1 MKRDG
6 TGRSR
11 PVQMGVP
18 ASGVVGE
25 QVGVVGELT
34 VRHIRGGQVIFEET
48 DRNLITNSGLSLFA
62 KLAIGESNLGAFYIQ
77 IGTGG
82 VDPSNPNTIL
92 EPKVNDT
99 ALIDF
104 YAEGETVRTIRESG
118 FSGNPLPGDT
128 YYVPYS
134 AVARMAYT
142 FDFHET
148 VRIPEAGLFTAPHA
162 SNPVMIAH
170 RIFFPR
176 EMVDQDFLELVWEIG
191 FSRYP
196 TKE

>member
-6 TGRSR
+6 TGRLR

-48 DRNLITNSGLSLFA
+48 DRNLITKSGLSQFA

-82 VDPSNPNTIL
+82 VNPSNPNSIL
-92 EPKVNDT
+92 EPNANDT

-104 YAEGETVRTIRESG
+104 YAEGETVRTIRETPAVG
-118 FSGNPLPGDT
+118 IPGT
-128 YYVPYS
+128 TTYVPYS
-134 AVARMAYT
+134 ITARMAYT

-196 TKE
+196 TKG

>member
-48 DRNLITNSGLSLFA
+48 DRNLITTGGLSQFA

-82 VDPSNPNTIL
+82 VNPSNPNAIL
-92 EPKVNDT
+92 EPNANDT

-104 YAEGETVRTIRESG
+104 YAEGETVRTIRETPAVG
-118 FSGNPLPGDT
+118 IPGT
-128 YYVPYS
+128 TTYVPYS
-134 AVARMAYT
+134 VTARMAYT

-196 TKE
+196 TKG

>member
-6 TGRSR
+6 TGRLR

-48 DRNLITNSGLSLFA
+48 DRNLITNSGLSQFA

-82 VDPSNPNTIL
+82 VNPSNPNSIL
-92 EPKVNDT
+92 DPNANDT

-104 YAEGETVRTIRESG
+104 YAEGETVRTIRETPAVG
-118 FSGNPLPGDT
+118 IPGT
-128 YYVPYS
+128 TTYVPYS
-134 AVARMAYT
+134 ITARMAYT

-170 RIFFPR
+170 RIFFR

-196 TKE
+196 TEGK

>member
-6 TGRSR
+6 TGRLR

-48 DRNLITNSGLSLFA
+48 DRNLITKSGLSQFA

-82 VDPSNPNTIL
+82 VDPSNPNSIL
-92 EPKVNDT
+92 EPNANDT

-104 YAEGETVRTIRESG
+104 YAEGETVRTIRE
-118 FSGNPLPGDT
+118 T
-128 YYVPYS
+128 S
-134 AVARMAYT
+134 AVGYSVTARMAYT

-196 TKE
+196 TKG

>member
-1 MKRDG
+1 MKRNETPNPQG
-6 TGRSR
+6 AVLGN
-11 PVQMGVP
+11 
-18 ASGVVGE
+18 SGDMNE

-34 VRHIRGGQVIFEET
+34 VRHIRGGKVIFEDT
-48 DRNLITNSGLSLFA
+48 DRNLITASGLSQFA
-62 KLAIGESNLGAFYIQ
+62 KLAIGESNLGAFYLQ

-82 VDPSNPNTIL
+82 VNPSNPNSIL
-92 EPKVNDT
+92 EPNANDT

-104 YAEGETVRTIRESG
+104 YAEGETVRTIRETPAVG
-118 FSGNPLPGDT
+118 IPGT
-128 YYVPYS
+128 ATYVPYS
-134 AVARMAYT
+134 VTARMAYT

-196 TKE
+196 TKG

>member
-6 TGRSR
+6 IGRSR

-48 DRNLITNSGLSLFA
+48 DRNLITNSGLSQFA

-82 VDPSNPNTIL
+82 VNPLNPNSIL
-92 EPKVNDT
+92 EPNANDT

-104 YAEGETVRTIRESG
+104 YAEGETVRTIRETPAVG
-118 FSGNPLPGDT
+118 IPGT
-128 YYVPYS
+128 TTYVPYS
-134 AVARMAYT
+134 IMARMAYT

-148 VRIPEAGLFTAPHA
+148 VRIPEAGLFTAPRA

-196 TKE
+196 TKG

>member
-48 DRNLITNSGLSLFA
+48 DRNLITTSGLSQFA

-82 VDPSNPNTIL
+82 VNPLNPNAIL
-92 EPKVNDT
+92 EPNANDT

-104 YAEGETVRTIRESG
+104 YAEGETVRTIRETPAVG
-118 FSGNPLPGDT
+118 IPGIT
-128 YYVPYS
+128 TYVPYS
-134 AVARMAYT
+134 VTARMAYT

-148 VRIPEAGLFTAPHA
+148 VRIPEAGLFTALHA

-196 TKE
+196 TKG

>member
-48 DRNLITNSGLSLFA
+48 DRNLITNSGLSQFA

-82 VDPSNPNTIL
+82 VDPSNPNSIL
-92 EPKVNDT
+92 EPNANDT

-134 AVARMAYT
+134 VTARMAYT

-196 TKE
+196 TKG

>member
-48 DRNLITNSGLSLFA
+48 DRNLITNSGLSQFA

-92 EPKVNDT
+92 EPKATDT

-134 AVARMAYT
+134 VVARMAYT

-196 TKE
+196 TKV

>member
-1 MKRDG
+1 
-6 TGRSR
+6 
-11 PVQMGVP
+11 MGVP

-48 DRNLITNSGLSLFA
+48 DRNLITNSGLSQFA

-82 VDPSNPNTIL
+82 VNPSNPNSIL
-92 EPKVNDT
+92 DPNANDT

-104 YAEGETVRTIRESG
+104 YAEGETVRTIRETPAVG
-118 FSGNPLPGDT
+118 IPGT
-128 YYVPYS
+128 TTYVPYS
-134 AVARMAYT
+134 VTARMAYT

-196 TKE
+196 TKG

>member
-6 TGRSR
+6 TGRLR

-48 DRNLITNSGLSLFA
+48 DRNLITKSGLSQFA

-82 VDPSNPNTIL
+82 VNPSNPNSIL
-92 EPKVNDT
+92 EPNANDT

-104 YAEGETVRTIRESG
+104 YAEGETVRTIRETPAVG
-118 FSGNPLPGDT
+118 IPGT
-128 YYVPYS
+128 TTYVPYS
-134 AVARMAYT
+134 VTARMAYT

-196 TKE
+196 TKG

>member
-34 VRHIRGGQVIFEET
+34 IRHIRGGQVIFEET
-48 DRNLITNSGLSLFA
+48 DRNLITNSGLSQFA

-82 VDPSNPNTIL
+82 VDPLNPNTIL
-92 EPKVNDT
+92 EPYPTDKS
-99 ALIDF
+99 LIDF

-128 YYVPYS
+128 NYVPYS
-134 AVARMAYT
+134 VVARMAYT

-148 VRIPEAGLFTAPHA
+148 VRIPEAGLFTAPYA

-196 TKE
+196 TKV

>member
-48 DRNLITNSGLSLFA
+48 DRNLITNSGLSQFA

-82 VDPSNPNTIL
+82 VDPSNPNSIL
-92 EPKVNDT
+92 EPNANDT

-134 AVARMAYT
+134 VVARMAYT

-196 TKE
+196 TKV

>member
-1 MKRDG
+1 
-6 TGRSR
+6 
-11 PVQMGVP
+11 MGVP

-34 VRHIRGGQVIFEET
+34 IRHIRGGQVIFEET
-48 DRNLITNSGLSLFA
+48 DRNLITNSGLSQFA

-82 VDPSNPNTIL
+82 VDPLNPNTIL
-92 EPKVNDT
+92 EPYATDT

-134 AVARMAYT
+134 VVARMAYT

-148 VRIPEAGLFTAPHA
+148 VRIPEAGLFTAPRA

-196 TKE
+196 TKV

>member
-1 MKRDG
+1 MKRNETPNPQG
-6 TGRSR
+6 AVLGN
-11 PVQMGVP
+11 
-18 ASGVVGE
+18 SGDMNE

-34 VRHIRGGQVIFEET
+34 VRHIRGGKVIFEDT
-48 DRNLITNSGLSLFA
+48 DRNLITASGLSQFA
-62 KLAIGESNLGAFYIQ
+62 KLAIGESNLGAFYLQ

-82 VDPSNPNTIL
+82 VNPSNPNSIL
-92 EPKVNDT
+92 EPNANDT

-104 YAEGETVRTIRESG
+104 YAEGETVRTIRETPAVG
-118 FSGNPLPGDT
+118 IPGT
-128 YYVPYS
+128 TTYVPYS
-134 AVARMAYT
+134 VTARMAYT

-196 TKE
+196 TKG